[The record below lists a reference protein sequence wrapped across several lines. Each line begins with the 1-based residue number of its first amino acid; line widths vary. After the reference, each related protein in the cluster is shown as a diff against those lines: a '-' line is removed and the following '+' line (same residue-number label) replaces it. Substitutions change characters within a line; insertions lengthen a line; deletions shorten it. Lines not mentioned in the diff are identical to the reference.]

1 VFQGH
6 AEGGQE
12 EVTNPTTLLD
22 DLISVQEAARL
33 LGVHAD
39 TVRDWG
45 AQQFFPMFRIGK
57 RRLRMKRA
65 DIEAF
70 AAAGAERLHTY
81 KPRGYPR
88 SARPAGAREMR

>member
-1 VFQGH
+1 VM
-6 AEGGQE
+6 
-12 EVTNPTTLLD
+12 NTTTQLD
-22 DLISVQEAARL
+22 GLIAIKEAAAL
-33 LGVHAD
+33 LRVDPD
-39 TVRDWG
+39 TVRRWG
-45 AQQFFPMFRIGK
+45 AQQFFPMLRIG
-57 RRLRMKRA
+57 RRDLRVRRA

>member
-1 VFQGH
+1 MM
-6 AEGGQE
+6 
-12 EVTNPTTLLD
+12 NTTTQLD
-22 DLISVQEAARL
+22 GLIAIKEAAAL
-33 LGVHAD
+33 LRVDPD
-39 TVRDWG
+39 TVRRWG
-45 AQQFFPMFRIGK
+45 AQQFFPMLRIG
-57 RRLRMKRA
+57 RRDLRVRRA